1 VDDVGRV
8 INPMIVHGQIH
19 GGIAQGIGQTLLE
32 QIVHD
37 AATGQ
42 ILTASF
48 MDYTMPR
55 ADDLPHLV
63 TAMNEVPSPKN
74 PLGVKGAGEGGITG
88 ALAAVVGAVSDAASV
103 HGVRHIDMPVTP
115 EKVLRAI
122 GKL

>member
-1 VDDVGRV
+1 
-8 INPMIVHGQIH
+8 
-19 GGIAQGIGQTLLE
+19 
-32 QIVHD
+32 
-37 AATGQ
+37 
-42 ILTASF
+42 

-55 ADDLPHLV
+55 ADDMPDLV

-88 ALAAVVGAVSDAASV
+88 ALAAVVGAVSDALAS
-103 HGVRHIDMPVTP
+103 HGVRHIDMPATP